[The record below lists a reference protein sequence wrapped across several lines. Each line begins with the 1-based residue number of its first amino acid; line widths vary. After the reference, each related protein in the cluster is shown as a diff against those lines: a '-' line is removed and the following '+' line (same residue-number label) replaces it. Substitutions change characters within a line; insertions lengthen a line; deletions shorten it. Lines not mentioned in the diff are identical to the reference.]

1 MLGHRQMTMDDYTG
15 ILRRRKWL
23 LVMPAVLLSVAAYVV
38 STKIPN
44 RYESVT
50 SVLIEEQRV
59 SDSIVKPIVTSD
71 SNQKLTTMKERIL
84 SRTRLEPIVERF
96 ALFSDT
102 GLPLEDRITKL
113 HDAIKVTPTAAMEGT
128 RSSQLPGFSIQV
140 TLNDPRLAQQVCSE
154 ILNMF
159 VDEDIKS
166 GIVENTSIMD
176 FLNKQVEEAQQKMN
190 AQDAKLA
197 DFKRHNLGSLPDQEA
212 ANLQLLTSTNTQMEA
227 VTQSLDREEQNK
239 ALWESELSQQLATWR
254 ATRQTGTAVNPVTID
269 TELKQKQDELAKLQE
284 KFTDD
289 WPDVKAKKQEIQELK
304 KRMADA
310 EATNKL
316 HPPVKEKEDSTSA
329 VSVIEPESIQKLRA
343 EIKVS
348 DLAIQEK
355 KRQQQTLQENY
366 KVYQGRVQISP
377 MVEQEYSELTR
388 DNISAKAD
396 YDGLIHK
403 RDDSGMS
410 VALQRRQEGGG
421 FKPLDPASLPDK
433 PAYPNR
439 LLFAGGGFGGG
450 LALGLALILLLEMR
464 DKSFR
469 TESDVEALLK
479 LPTLAMVPVLD
490 ASSSLA
496 SRIVFRA
503 RGADKALPAKS

>member
-1 MLGHRQMTMDDYTG
+1 MLGHRQMGMEDYTE
-15 ILRRRKWL
+15 ILRRHKWL
-23 LVMPAVLLSVAAYVV
+23 LIIPAVVLSAAAYLV
-38 STKIPN
+38 SMRIPN
-44 RYESVT
+44 RYESTT

-59 SDSIVKPIVTSD
+59 SDSIVKPIVQGD
-71 SNQKLTTMKERIL
+71 SSQKLTTMKERIL
-84 SRTRLEPIVERF
+84 SRTRLQPIVERF
-96 ALFSDT
+96 NLFSDK
-102 GLPLEDRITKL
+102 GLPIEDRIAKL

-128 RSSQLPGFSIQV
+128 RANQLPGFSIQV
-140 TLNDPRLAQQVCSE
+140 TLSDPRLAQQVCSE
-154 ILNMF
+154 ILSMF
-159 VDEDIKS
+159 LDEDTQT
-166 GIVENTSIMD
+166 GATENNNIMD
-176 FLNKQVEEAQQKMN
+176 FLNKEVEEAQQKMN

-212 ANLQLLTSTNTQMEA
+212 ANLQLLTATSTQMDA

-239 ALWESELSQQLATWR
+239 AMFESQLSQQLAAFR
-254 ATRQTGTAVNPVTID
+254 AIRQTGAASPVAID
-269 TELKQKQDELAKLQE
+269 TELKRKEDDLAKLQE

-289 WPDVKAKKQEIQELK
+289 WPDVKAKKEEIKELR

-310 EATNKL
+310 EASNKL
-316 HPPVKEKEDSTSA
+316 NPPMKEKEDSSTA
-329 VSVIEPESIQKLRA
+329 ASVIEPEAIQKLRA
-343 EIKVS
+343 EIAVS
-348 DLAIQEK
+348 NLAIQEK
-355 KRQQQTLQENY
+355 KNTQQKLREQYN
-366 KVYQGRVQISP
+366 VYQGRVQISP
-377 MVEQEYSELTR
+377 MVEQQYSELTR

-396 YDGLIHK
+396 YDLLIHK

-433 PAYPNR
+433 PAFPNR
-439 LLFAGGGFGGG
+439 MLFAAGGFGGG
-450 LALGLALILLLEMR
+450 LALGLALTLLLEIR

-503 RGADKALPAKS
+503 RGADKALPAKT

>member
-1 MLGHRQMTMDDYTG
+1 MFGHRTMTMEDYTG

-23 LVMPAVLLSVAAYVV
+23 MIAPAIVLGLAAYLV
-38 STKIPN
+38 SLKIPN

-59 SDSIVKPIVTSD
+59 SDAIVKPIVTGD
-71 SNQKLTTMKERIL
+71 SGQQLTTMRERIL
-84 SRTRLEPIVERF
+84 SRTRLQPIVERF
-96 ALFSDT
+96 GLFSNA

-128 RSSQLPGFSIQV
+128 RANQLPGFSILV
-140 TLNDPRLAQQVCSE
+140 TLDDPRLAQQVCSE

-159 VDEDIKS
+159 VDENIQS
-166 GIVENTSIMD
+166 GAQENTNIMD

-212 ANLQLLTSTNTQMEA
+212 ANLNLLTATNTQMDA

-239 ALWESELSQQLATWR
+239 AFWESELSQQLAAWK
-254 ATRQTGTAVNPVTID
+254 AKQTGAASPATID
-269 TELKQKQDELAKLQE
+269 TQLKEKQEELAKLQE

-289 WPDVKAKKQEIQELK
+289 WPDVKAKKEEIKELK
-304 KRMADA
+304 KTMADA
-310 EATNKL
+310 EAAAKL
-316 HPPVKEKEDSTSA
+316 NPPVKEKEEPVSA
-329 VSVIEPESIQKLRA
+329 ASAIEPESIQKLRA
-343 EIKVS
+343 EISVS
-348 DLAIQEK
+348 NLAIQEK
-355 KRQQQTLQENY
+355 KRAQQKLNEQY
-366 KVYQGRVQISP
+366 KIYQSRVQISP

-396 YDGLIHK
+396 YDLLLHK

-433 PAYPNR
+433 PAYPNH
-439 LLFAGGGFGGG
+439 LLFAAGGFGGG
-450 LALGLALILLLEMR
+450 LALGLAMILLLEMR
-464 DKSFR
+464 DKSLR
-469 TESDVEALLK
+469 TESDIEALLK
-479 LPTLAMVPVLD
+479 LPTLAMVPVLE
-490 ASSSLA
+490 SSVSLA

-503 RGADKALPAKS
+503 RNADKSLPAKT

>member
-1 MLGHRQMTMDDYTG
+1 MLGHRPMVTEDYTG
-15 ILRRRKWL
+15 ILRRRVWL
-23 LVMPAVLLSVAAYVV
+23 LIVPAVVLSVAAYLV
-38 STKIPN
+38 SMRIPN

-50 SVLIEEQRV
+50 SVLIEEQRI
-59 SDSIVKPIVTSD
+59 SDSIVKPILNGD
-71 SNQKLTTMKERIL
+71 SSQKLTTMKERIL
-84 SRTRLEPIVERF
+84 SRTRLQPIVERF
-96 ALFSDT
+96 GLFSDK
-102 GLPLEDRITKL
+102 GLPLEERINML

-128 RSSQLPGFSIQV
+128 RANQLPGFSIQV

-159 VDEDIKS
+159 EEEDIQS
-166 GIVENTSIMD
+166 GAEEDTHIMD
-176 FLNKQVEEAQQKMN
+176 FLDKEVQEAQEKMN

-197 DFKRHNLGSLPDQEA
+197 DFKRRNLGSLPDQES
-212 ANLQLLTSTNTQMEA
+212 ANLNLLTATNTQMEA

-239 ALWESELSQQLATWR
+239 ALMESTLSQQLSTWR
-254 ATRQTGTAVNPVTID
+254 ATRQTGTTSPVTID
-269 TELKQKQDELAKLQE
+269 AELKQLQDDLAKLQE

-289 WPDVKAKKQEIQELK
+289 WPDVKAKKQQIQELK

-310 EATNKL
+310 EAAAKL
-316 HPPVKEKEDSTSA
+316 NPPAKEKDDSASTA
-329 VSVIEPESIQKLRA
+329 NVVEPENIQKLRS

-348 DLAIQEK
+348 DIAIQEK

-366 KVYQGRVQISP
+366 KLYQSRVQISP
-377 MVEQEYSELTR
+377 MVEQEYTELTR
-388 DNISAKAD
+388 DNNSAKAD
-396 YDGLIHK
+396 YDLLLHK
-403 RDDSGMS
+403 RNDSGMT

-421 FKPLDPASLPDK
+421 FKPLDPASLPDR

-439 LLFAGGGFGGG
+439 PLFAAAGFGGG
-450 LALGLALILLLEMR
+450 LALGLALTLLLEIR

-469 TESDVEALLK
+469 SESDIEALLK

-490 ASSSLA
+490 SSSSLA

-503 RGADKALPAKS
+503 RGTDKALPAKT

>member
-1 MLGHRQMTMDDYTG
+1 MLGHRSMGVEDYTG

-23 LVMPAVLLSVAAYVV
+23 LIIPAVLLCAAAYLV

-44 RYESVT
+44 RYESTT

-59 SDSIVKPIVTSD
+59 SDSIVKPIVTGD

-84 SRTRLEPIVERF
+84 SRTRLQPIVERF
-96 ALFSDT
+96 DLFGNT
-102 GLPLEDRITKL
+102 GAPLESRITML

-140 TLNDPRLAQQVCSE
+140 TLSDPRLAQQVCSE
-154 ILNMF
+154 ILSMF
-159 VDEDIKS
+159 LDEDAQT
-166 GIVENTSIMD
+166 GAAENNNIMD
-176 FLNKQVEEAQQKMN
+176 FLNKQVEEAQQRMN

-212 ANLQLLTSTNTQMEA
+212 ANLNLLTSTNTQMEA

-254 ATRQTGTAVNPVTID
+254 ATRQTGTTSPVTID

-304 KRMADA
+304 KQRADA
-310 EATNKL
+310 ETASKL
-316 HPPVKEKEDSTSA
+316 NPPVKEKEDSASTANA
-329 VSVIEPESIQKLRA
+329 VEPESIQKLRS

-355 KRQQQTLQENY
+355 KRQQQALQENY

-396 YDGLIHK
+396 YDLLIHK

-433 PAYPNR
+433 PAFPNR
-439 LLFAGGGFGGG
+439 MLFAAGGFGGG
-450 LALGLALILLLEMR
+450 LALGLALTLLLEMR

-469 TESDVEALLK
+469 TESDIEALLK

-496 SRIVFRA
+496 SRIVFRS
-503 RGADKALPAKS
+503 RGTDKALPAKT

>member
-1 MLGHRQMTMDDYTG
+1 MLGHRQMGMEDYAE
-15 ILRRRKWL
+15 ILSRRKWL
-23 LVMPAVLLSVAAYVV
+23 LVIPAVLLSVAAYLV
-38 STKIPN
+38 SMKIPN
-44 RYESVT
+44 RYESTT

-59 SDSIVKPIVTSD
+59 SDSIVKPILTGD
-71 SNQKLTTMKERIL
+71 SSQKLTTMKEQIL
-84 SRTRLEPIVERF
+84 SRTRLQPIVERF
-96 ALFSDT
+96 NLFNDN
-102 GLPLEDRITKL
+102 GLALEDRITKL

-128 RSSQLPGFSIQV
+128 RANQLPGFSIQV

-159 VDEDIKS
+159 LAEDLQS
-166 GIVENTSIMD
+166 GAQENTNVMD
-176 FLNKQVEEAQQKMN
+176 FLNKQVEEAQQRMN

-197 DFKRHNLGSLPDQEA
+197 DFKRHNLGSLPDQET
-212 ANLQLLTSTNTQMEA
+212 ANLNLLTATSTQMDA

-239 ALWESELSQQLATWR
+239 AMFESQLSQQLAAWR
-254 ATRQTGTAVNPVTID
+254 ATKQTGAASPVTID

-310 EATNKL
+310 ELASKL
-316 HPPVKEKEDSTSA
+316 NPPVKEKEDSASTA
-329 VSVIEPESIQKLRA
+329 SVIEPDAIQKLRA
-343 EIKVS
+343 EISVS
-348 DLAIQEK
+348 NLAIQEK
-355 KRQQQTLQENY
+355 KNTQEKLQELY
-366 KVYQGRVQISP
+366 KTYQGRVQISP

-396 YDGLIHK
+396 YDSLIHK

-433 PAYPNR
+433 PAFPNR
-439 LLFAGGGFGGG
+439 MLFAAGGFGGG
-450 LALGLALILLLEMR
+450 LALGLALTLLLEMR

-469 TESDVEALLK
+469 TESDIEALLK

-490 ASSSLA
+490 ASSSIA

-503 RGADKALPAKS
+503 RGADKSLPAKT

>member
-1 MLGHRQMTMDDYTG
+1 MLGHRQMGMEDYTG

-23 LVMPAVLLSVAAYVV
+23 LIVPAVLLSAAAYLV

-44 RYESVT
+44 RYVSTT

-59 SDSIVKPIVTSD
+59 SDSIVKPIVNGD
-71 SNQKLTTMKERIL
+71 SSQKLTTMKERIL
-84 SRTRLEPIVERF
+84 SRTRLQPIVERF
-96 ALFSDT
+96 SLFSDT

-128 RSSQLPGFSIQV
+128 RANQLPGFSIEV
-140 TLNDPRLAQQVCSE
+140 TLSDPRLAQQVCSE
-154 ILNMF
+154 ILSMF
-159 VDEDIKS
+159 LDEDVQS
-166 GIVENTSIMD
+166 GATENNTIMD
-176 FLNKQVEEAQQKMN
+176 FLNKEVEEAQQKMN

-197 DFKRHNLGSLPDQEA
+197 DFKRHNLGSLPDQET
-212 ANLQLLTSTNTQMEA
+212 ANLNLLTSTNTQMEA

-239 ALWESELSQQLATWR
+239 SLWESELSQQLAIWR
-254 ATRQTGTAVNPVTID
+254 ATRQTGGTSPVAID
-269 TELKQKQDELAKLQE
+269 TALKQKQDELAKLQE

-304 KRMADA
+304 KQMADA
-310 EATNKL
+310 DAANKL
-316 HPPVKEKEDSTSA
+316 NPPVREKEDSASA
-329 VSVIEPESIQKLRA
+329 ANVIEPENIQKLRA

-355 KRQQQTLQENY
+355 KRQQQKLQEDY

-433 PAYPNR
+433 PAFPNR
-439 LLFAGGGFGGG
+439 MLFAASGFGGG
-450 LALGLALILLLEMR
+450 LALGLALVLLLEMR

-469 TESDVEALLK
+469 TESDIEALLK

-503 RGADKALPAKS
+503 RGTDKALPAKT

>member
-1 MLGHRQMTMDDYTG
+1 MLGHRPMVTEDYTG

-23 LVMPAVLLSVAAYVV
+23 LIIPAVVLSVAAYLV
-38 STKIPN
+38 SLRIPN

-50 SVLIEEQRV
+50 SVMIEEQRV
-59 SDSIVKPIVTSD
+59 SDSIVKPILNGD
-71 SNQKLTTMKERIL
+71 SSQKLTTMKERIL
-84 SRTRLEPIVERF
+84 SRTRLQPIVERF
-96 ALFSDT
+96 GLFSDK
-102 GLPLEDRITKL
+102 GLPLEERITML
-113 HDAIKVTPTAAMEGT
+113 HDSIKVTPTPAMEGT
-128 RSSQLPGFSIQV
+128 RANQLPGFSIQV

-159 VDEDIKS
+159 EEEDIQS
-166 GIVENTSIMD
+166 GAEEDTHIMD
-176 FLNKQVEEAQQKMN
+176 FLDKEVEEAQEKMN

-197 DFKRHNLGSLPDQEA
+197 DFKRRNLGSLPDQEA
-212 ANLQLLTSTNTQMEA
+212 ANLNLLTSTNTQMEA

-239 ALWESELSQQLATWR
+239 ALWESELSQQLAIFR
-254 ATRQTGTAVNPVTID
+254 ATRQTGTTSPVTID

-310 EATNKL
+310 ETAAKL
-316 HPPVKEKEDSTSA
+316 NPPVKEKEDSGSA
-329 VSVIEPESIQKLRA
+329 ANVIEPENIQKLRS

-355 KRQQQTLQENY
+355 KRQQQKLQENY
-366 KVYQGRVQISP
+366 NLYQSRVQISP
-377 MVEQEYSELTR
+377 MVEQEYTELTR
-388 DNISAKAD
+388 DNNSAKAD
-396 YDGLIHK
+396 YDLLLHK
-403 RDDSGMS
+403 RNDSGMS

-439 LLFAGGGFGGG
+439 PLFAAAGFGGG
-450 LALGLALILLLEMR
+450 MAIGLALILLLEIR

-469 TESDVEALLK
+469 TEGDIEALLK

-490 ASSSLA
+490 SSSSLA

-503 RGADKALPAKS
+503 RGTDKALPAKT

>member
-1 MLGHRQMTMDDYTG
+1 MLGHRPMVTEDYTG

-23 LVMPAVLLSVAAYVV
+23 LIIPAVVLSVAAYVV
-38 STKIPN
+38 SLRIPN

-50 SVLIEEQRV
+50 SVLIEEQQV
-59 SDSIVKPIVTSD
+59 SDSIVKPIVNGD
-71 SNQKLTTMKERIL
+71 SSQKLTTMKERIL
-84 SRTRLEPIVERF
+84 SRTRLQPIVERF
-96 ALFSDT
+96 GLFSDK
-102 GLPLEDRITKL
+102 GLPLEDRINML

-128 RSSQLPGFSIQV
+128 RANQLPGFSIQV
-140 TLNDPRLAQQVCSE
+140 TLNDPKLAQQVCSE

-159 VDEDIKS
+159 EEEDIQS
-166 GIVENTSIMD
+166 GAEVDTHIMD

-190 AQDAKLA
+190 AQDEKLA
-197 DFKRHNLGSLPDQEA
+197 DFKRRNLGSLPDQET
-212 ANLQLLTSTNTQMEA
+212 ANLNLLTSTNTQMEA

-239 ALWESELSQQLATWR
+239 ALWESELSQQLATWK
-254 ATRQTGTAVNPVTID
+254 AARQTGTTNPATID
-269 TELKQKQDELAKLQE
+269 TELKQKQDDLAKLQE

-304 KRMADA
+304 KSMADA
-310 EATNKL
+310 EAAAKL
-316 HPPVKEKEDSTSA
+316 NPPVKEKEDSASA
-329 VSVIEPESIQKLRA
+329 ANVIEPENIQKLRS

-355 KRQQQTLQENY
+355 KRQQQELQQHYNL
-366 KVYQGRVQISP
+366 YQSRVQISP
-377 MVEQEYSELTR
+377 MVEQEFTELTR
-388 DNISAKAD
+388 DNNTAKTD
-396 YDGLIHK
+396 YDLLLHK
-403 RDDSGMS
+403 RNDSGMS

-439 LLFAGGGFGGG
+439 PLFAAGGFGAG
-450 LALGLALILLLEMR
+450 LAFGLAIILLLEIR

-469 TESDVEALLK
+469 TESDIEALLK

-490 ASSSLA
+490 SSNSIA
-496 SRIVFRA
+496 SRIIFRA
-503 RGADKALPAKS
+503 RGTNKALPAKT